1 MRYLLRSLK
10 YLVTLCVLYV
20 ALVFLMN
27 LVEPSPLTLWQL
39 LVAQLSS
46 DRGLLMIVGFVVLAA
61 LYPMFGFMRSRID
74 DCDIVADRVRIDN
87 AMRLFGFSIEQQYD
101 DRLIYRAEGLLRR
114 LVYIFEDR
122 IELRKVDGGV
132 ELRGV
137 RRAVARVAFQLKAYL
152 NNRRYESDSNQ

>member
-1 MRYLLRSLK
+1 
-10 YLVTLCVLYV
+10 
-20 ALVFLMN
+20 
-27 LVEPSPLTLWQL
+27 
-39 LVAQLSS
+39 
-46 DRGLLMIVGFVVLAA
+46 MIVGFVVLAA

-101 DRLIYRAEGLLRR
+101 DRLIYRAEGFLRR